1 MTIHA
6 IVRNG
11 QLELESPL
19 DLPDGTVLTIPVPEV
34 ESDEAQRSQEEIEE
48 WEQWYKALEPWGMT
62 DEERAAWDTVRE
74 EDKKWE
80 LSQWEARSKM
90 LENLFP

>member
-1 MTIHA
+1 MTIQA

-19 DLPDGTVLTIPVPEV
+19 DLPDGTVLTIPVPATKSQEP
-34 ESDEAQRSQEEIEE
+34 ERSQESIEE
-48 WEQWYKALEPWGMT
+48 WECWYKSLEPWHMSA
-62 DEERAAWDTVRE
+62 EERAAWDAARE

-80 LSQWEARSKM
+80 LSQWESRSKAI
-90 LENLFP
+90 ENLFP

>member
-1 MTIHA
+1 MTINA

-19 DLPDGTVLTIPVPEV
+19 NLPDGTVLAIPLPE
-34 ESDEAQRSQEEIEE
+34 ENPDEPERSQREIEE
-48 WEQWYKALEPWGMT
+48 WEKWYKALEPWVMS
-62 DEERAAWDTVRE
+62 DAERAAWDAIRE

-80 LSQWEARSKM
+80 LSQWETYSKR